1 MLGRKLRLDQISAQL
16 ANKRVLMRVDF
27 NVPIKNN
34 RITDLNRIQS
44 TLESINYIRQAGA
57 KSLTLISHL
66 GRPDG
71 QANLKYS
78 LAPLIPDLS
87 RLLKTEV
94 QFLPNCVGP
103 DTEQACKDP
112 KQGSVTLLENL
123 RFHLEE
129 EGSVKKE
136 DGSKVKASPDKV
148 QAFRNS
154 LSSLGDVF
162 VNDAFGTAHRAHS
175 SVVGINLPLR
185 AAGFLMA
192 KELTYFSQAVENP
205 KRPLLVILGGAKIK
219 DKIPLILNLMN
230 LCDEMIIAGGMCF
243 TFKKVLSGYGIGKSL
258 FDKDSVENI
267 PKILEAAKNKG
278 VKVHLPVDFWCG
290 TGIDSVA
297 TPQLAGEEGIGSD
310 LIGLDV
316 GPESVKSFAEV
327 IARARTVV
335 WNGPPGLFENKN
347 YSKGSEGIYQAI
359 ISHPNL
365 TSIVGGGDTAA
376 FVQSQPHSSRI
387 SHISTGGGASLELL
401 EGKVLPGISAL
412 SDS

>member
-1 MLGRKLRLDQISAQL
+1 MLGRKLRLDQISSHL

-34 RITDLNRIQS
+34 KITDLTRIQS
-44 TLESINYIRQAGA
+44 TLESINYIRQSGA

-71 QANLKYS
+71 QANPKYS
-78 LAPLIPDLS
+78 LSPLIPELS
-87 RLLKTEV
+87 RLLNTQVE
-94 QFLPNCVGP
+94 FLPNCVGP
-103 DTEQACKDP
+103 DTEKACKDP
-112 KQGSVTLLENL
+112 KQGSIILLENL
-123 RFHLEE
+123 RFHIEE

-136 DGSKVKASPDKV
+136 DGSKVKAQPDKV

-175 SVVGINLPLR
+175 SVVGINLPIR

-192 KELTYFSQAVENP
+192 KELNYFSQAVEKP

-230 LCDEMIIAGGMCF
+230 LCDEMVIAGGMCF
-243 TFKKVLSGYGIGKSL
+243 TFKKVISDYSIGKSL

-290 TGIDSVA
+290 TGVESDAKPV
-297 TPQLAGEEGIGSD
+297 LASDGIGSEF
-310 LIGLDV
+310 IGLDI
-316 GPESVKSFAEV
+316 GPESVKNFAEV
-327 IARARTVV
+327 IGRANTVV

-347 YSKGSEGIYQAI
+347 YSKGTEGIYQAI
-359 ISHPNL
+359 VNHTNL
-365 TSIVGGGDTAA
+365 TSIIGGGDTAA
-376 FVQSQPHSSRI
+376 FVQSQANSHKI

-401 EGKVLPGISAL
+401 EGKILPGISAL